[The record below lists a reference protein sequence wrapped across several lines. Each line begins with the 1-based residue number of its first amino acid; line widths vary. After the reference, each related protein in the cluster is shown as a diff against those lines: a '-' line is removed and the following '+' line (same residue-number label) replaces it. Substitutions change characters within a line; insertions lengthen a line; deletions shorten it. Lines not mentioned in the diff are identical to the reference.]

1 MTLTKGHARN
11 AAKTPLDQRLA
22 DMALISA
29 NTDGFPRSGVVG
41 GANASIVTVKPTM
54 SVDIAT
60 AEFATSKSKSDGVF
74 IFTNDGTVSVPVSAA
89 PTANSRYTIV
99 WVKHNDDTTG
109 DANALPI
116 FGTTDGAAAASP
128 VEPST
133 PSGALRLAVLRI
145 YAGTTSTDQSP
156 NAIVNNYRM
165 TSARGGVV
173 SVRTTSDRDSWTA
186 PPEGQRVYVMQTY
199 AFYTFVNGVWVH
211 DGGRP
216 ELGNVSIT
224 GTNLKNRTANDS
236 YRPRARKQSGT
247 VFLEGSADVSAT
259 TTWVTGTT
267 YTFGT
272 IPAGFRPAVEVEGL
286 VRFGATFA
294 VVVVQTSGNIFFQV
308 GANYTANADTL
319 AFPLTG
325 ISYPDAAL
333 G

>member
-22 DMALISA
+22 DMALVVA
-29 NTDGFPRSGVVG
+29 DVAGNPRTGVMG
-41 GANASIVTVKPTM
+41 GANPSIVTSQPNMTVA
-54 SVDIAT
+54 VAA
-60 AEFATSKSKSDGVF
+60 AEFVTSKGKADGVM
-74 IFTNDGTVSVPVSAA
+74 IFTNDGTVTVPISAA
-89 PTANSRYTIV
+89 PVANSRISVV

-109 DANALPI
+109 DGAAFPV
-116 FGTTDGAAAASP
+116 FGTTDGAAAAVP
-128 VEPST
+128 DKPAI
-133 PSGALRLAVLRI
+133 PSGALELATVAI
-145 YAGTTSTDQSP
+145 AAGTTAT
-156 NAIVNNYRM
+156 NANSSIVSNTYQM
-165 TSARGGVV
+165 TAARGGVV
-173 SVRTTSDRDSWTA
+173 SVRSTTEREAITN
-186 PPEGQRVYVMQTY
+186 PVEGQLAYVRSIDAMY
-199 AFYTFVNGVWVH
+199 EWLAPGWVH
-211 DGGRP
+211 VSGRP
-216 ELGNVSIT
+216 ELGNISIT

-325 ISYPDAAL
+325 ISYPDPNL
-333 G
+333 